1 MTNNYTSQFKTKT
14 EIKEANNGGIKG
26 VWPIAI
32 DVGYSSVKV
41 FSPNSTGIF
50 PSFAQVFEPEIVG
63 TLPKT
68 SLIYK
73 DLDTGNTW
81 LVGEAAQ
88 NNVEQDNATISEEAV
103 FGRARYDD
111 PMFLVILRTGLAL
124 GHRQNQF
131 GTPDDK
137 PIYVQS
143 GLPPKYLK
151 TDTNTLKNIIAGRHH
166 FSLRIGNAPEEVFDF
181 TIEKSHIDIMAQPTG
196 TLFSVATDNSHHF
209 VKNAGD
215 FFNKNVLIFDAGFG
229 TLDIFPIRN
238 NVVQDKQTFPEYG
251 MRQVLNRTIKKIYEE
266 YNTEVSLIGIQ
277 TCLGNGFVRCHDKWK
292 SHNEPFSDML
302 DEANREVC
310 DEALERIG
318 QIYSLYEYEYFV
330 ITGGTGAAWNEL
342 IRDKLSGIEGLKVV
356 AGNQNDTNL
365 PFTMANVRGYY
376 MYMYKNVRELLK
388 KNRV

>member
-50 PSFAQVFEPEIVG
+50 PSFAQVSEPEIVG

-292 SHNEPFSDML
+292 SHKDRKS
-302 DEANREVC
+302 
-310 DEALERIG
+310 
-318 QIYSLYEYEYFV
+318 
-330 ITGGTGAAWNEL
+330 
-342 IRDKLSGIEGLKVV
+342 VV
-356 AGNQNDTNL
+356 
-365 PFTMANVRGYY
+365 
-376 MYMYKNVRELLK
+376 
-388 KNRV
+388 